1 MKQRLEATHFI
12 EVYKTKDEEIVND
25 NPHKI
30 SRLQDCLNFTNLVL
44 KWQTIAIW
52 NIKYK

>member
-12 EVYKTKDEEIVND
+12 EAYVGFGKYRYSPIL
-25 NPHKI
+25 PI
-30 SRLQDCLNFTNLVL
+30 SELPNTFTAMLPPF
-44 KWQTIAIW
+44 KTIAIW